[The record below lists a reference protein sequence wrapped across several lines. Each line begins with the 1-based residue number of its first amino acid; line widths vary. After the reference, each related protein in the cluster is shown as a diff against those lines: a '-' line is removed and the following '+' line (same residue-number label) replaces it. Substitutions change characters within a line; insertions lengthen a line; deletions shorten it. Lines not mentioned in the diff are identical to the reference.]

1 VSARLAGVRVG
12 PAGGDG
18 PLTGWLTDD
27 MVLPPGAPVPQ
38 DRLTEPRAAPQIVFV
53 MRERLAGPGLTAA
66 AALGAVGSVLGG
78 IEISDGRLL
87 DGPDGPDGLDGLDA
101 VADDAA
107 GRLVTGPVA
116 VSPSGLDL
124 SLEACLLEVDGEITD
139 SATGAEA
146 HGHPAEALA
155 LAANELGRRGLAIE
169 PGWLVLTGGLTS
181 AVPVRRGMSLAVH
194 FTHLGS
200 IFLSGG

>member
-1 VSARLAGVRVG
+1 MSARLAGVRVG

-53 MRERLAGPGLTAA
+53 MRERLAGPGVTAA

-87 DGPDGPDGLDGLDA
+87 EAPAGPDA

-107 GRLVTGPVA
+107 GGLVTGPVA

-124 SLEACLLEVDGEITD
+124 SLEACLLEVDGEVTD
-139 SATGAEA
+139 SATGAAA
-146 HGHPAEALA
+146 HGHPAQALA

-194 FTHLGS
+194 FTRLGS